1 MFEAV
6 QDDVVQKCNLRPKK
20 KGCLLKKQVTTS
32 SVSQNIKLFHV
43 KPLST
48 SCRRPKLSLQGP
60 TVKQQSCALP
70 PFSLALRSLLSPLAL
85 PPSSGE
91 DLPSLPLLYQRY
103 SNPPPPHG
111 WGVG

>member
-32 SVSQNIKLFHV
+32 SVSQNVKLFHV

-60 TVKQQSCALP
+60 TVKQKSCALP
-70 PFSLALRSLLSPLAL
+70 PFSLALPPFPTCTPSFLGRGPTL
-85 PPSSGE
+85 PPFAV
-91 DLPSLPLLYQRY
+91 PTLL
-103 SNPPPPHG
+103 
-111 WGVG
+111 